1 MRRFH
6 ENDDYIDEDFDQR
19 MWEIEDDFVH
29 DVYGALAP
37 VIRSYSRKRGVDP
50 IELLDHCIDTIILR
64 LEEEFS
70 K

>member
-1 MRRFH
+1 MRRLYED
-6 ENDDYIDEDFDQR
+6 ENYSDYMFD
-19 MWEIEDDFVH
+19 IEDDFQH
-29 DVYGALAP
+29 DVYRALAP
-37 VIRSYSRKRGVDP
+37 IIRSYSRKRGVDP